1 MIERIENCYNKAM
14 NDKNVSLIIIK
25 KTSGLKRNILFRI
38 HS

>member
-25 KTSGLKRNILFRI
+25 KLWD
-38 HS
+38 